1 MTTEATDRRTIL
13 VVPCYNEE
21 HRFRT
26 DRFVDFLTSQHEVDL
41 LLVNDGSTDGTVDVL
56 QRVVKASGGRATL
69 LDLKVNGGKAEAVR
83 SGMRE
88 AIRQGCEFVGF
99 WDADLATPL
108 PVALDF
114 LGVLRSRP
122 DIEWVFG
129 ARVKLLGR
137 QIQRRAIRHYLGR
150 VFATAASLSLGVGV
164 YDTQCGAKLF
174 RATPELERLIELP
187 FLTRWIFDVE
197 LLARMSRSRRGGPET
212 QLEDVV
218 FEYPL
223 FDWQD
228 VAGSKVRGRDF
239 AKAAVELFR
248 IHTRYMLG

>member
-1 MTTEATDRRTIL
+1 
-13 VVPCYNEE
+13 
-21 HRFRT
+21 
-26 DRFVDFLTSQHEVDL
+26 
-41 LLVNDGSTDGTVDVL
+41 
-56 QRVVKASGGRATL
+56 
-69 LDLKVNGGKAEAVR
+69 
-83 SGMRE
+83 
-88 AIRQGCEFVGF
+88 
-99 WDADLATPL
+99 
-108 PVALDF
+108 
-114 LGVLRSRP
+114 
-122 DIEWVFG
+122 
-129 ARVKLLGR
+129 
-137 QIQRRAIRHYLGR
+137 